1 MRHTTVRP
9 LLAAALVSVT
19 FAAAANAQRVPDVR
33 GLHLGAAVNATSIKL
48 DETAFSDDQ
57 RENGYGA
64 NIYAGYN
71 FTQNLGLLLS
81 LTASNINDSDTEDF
95 GVAHID
101 FLGRASFPGRS
112 AFVPYLEIGVGL
124 VGAEYEVEG
133 EEVELVEGTGI
144 TFGGGL
150 NYFFTRRVALDLG
163 FRFTTGEFGTA
174 KIDNREVEIG
184 DGVGFNT
191 TRLNLGFAFYP

>member
-1 MRHTTVRP
+1 MRHTTMRP
-9 LLAAALVSVT
+9 LLAAAFVSAT
-19 FAAAANAQRVPDVR
+19 FAGVANAQRVPDVR
-33 GLHLGAAVNATSIKL
+33 GIHLGAAVNATSIKL
-48 DETAFSDDQ
+48 DETTFSDDQ

-101 FLGRASFPGRS
+101 FLGRASFPNRS
-112 AFVPYLEIGVGL
+112 ALVPYLEIGAGV
-124 VGAEYEVEG
+124 VGAEYTVQG
-133 EEVELVEGTGI
+133 EEVELEEAVGI
-144 TFGGGL
+144 TLGGGL

-163 FRFTTGEFGTA
+163 FRFTAGEFGTA
-174 KIDNREVEIG
+174 KIDDREVEIG
-184 DGVGFNT
+184 DGLGFNT
-191 TRLNLGFAFYP
+191 TRFNLGFAFYP

>member
-1 MRHTTVRP
+1 MRYTTVRP
-9 LLAAALVSVT
+9 LLAVALVSVT
-19 FAAAANAQRVPDVR
+19 FAGAANAQRVPDIR

-48 DETAFSDDQ
+48 DETTFSDDE

-71 FTQNLGLLLS
+71 FTQNLGLLIS
-81 LTASNINDSDTEDF
+81 LTASNINDRDTEDF

-101 FLGRASFPGRS
+101 LAGRASFPGRS
-112 AFVPYLEIGVGL
+112 ARVPYLEIGVAA
-124 VGAEYEVEG
+124 VGAEYEVQG
-133 EEVELVEGTGI
+133 QEVELEGTGI
-144 TFGGGL
+144 SFGGGL

-163 FRFTTGEFGTA
+163 FRFTIGEFGTA
-174 KIDNREVEIG
+174 KIANREVETG

>member
-9 LLAAALVSVT
+9 LLVAALVSVT

-48 DETAFSDDQ
+48 DETEFSDDE

-64 NIYAGYN
+64 NLYIGYN
-71 FTQNLGLLLS
+71 FTRNIGLLAS

-95 GVAHID
+95 SVAHVD
-101 FLGRASFPGRS
+101 LAGRVSFPGRS
-112 AFVPYLEIGVGL
+112 ALVPYLELSLTG
-124 VGAEYEVEG
+124 VGAEYTASG
-133 EEVELVEGTGI
+133 GEVELVEGGGVGL
-144 TFGGGL
+144 GGGL

-163 FRFTTGEFGTA
+163 FRYTVGEFGEA
-174 KIDNREVEIG
+174 KINDREVDSG

-191 TRLNLGFAFYP
+191 TRLNLGLAFYP

>member
-1 MRHTTVRP
+1 MRHATVRH
-9 LLAAALVSVT
+9 LLAATLVSAI
-19 FAAAANAQRVPDVR
+19 FAGAANAQRVPDIR

-48 DETAFSDDQ
+48 DETAFSDDK

-71 FTQNLGLLLS
+71 FTQNLGLLVS

-101 FLGRASFPGRS
+101 FLGRASFPNRS
-112 AFVPYLEIGVGL
+112 ALVPYLEIGAAV
-124 VGAEYEVEG
+124 VGAEYSVQG
-133 EEVELVEGTGI
+133 EEVELEGAGI
-144 TFGGGL
+144 SFGGGL
-150 NYFFTRRVALDLG
+150 NYFFNRRVALDLG

-174 KIDNREVEIG
+174 KIANREVETG

-191 TRLNLGFAFYP
+191 TRLNLGLAFYP

>member
-9 LLAAALVSVT
+9 LLAVALASMT
-19 FAAAANAQRVPDVR
+19 FAGAANAQGIPDIR
-33 GLHLGAAVNATSIKL
+33 GFHLGAAVNATSIKL

-71 FTQNLGLLLS
+71 FTKNLGLLLS
-81 LTASNINDSDTEDF
+81 LTAANINDSDTEDF
-95 GVAHID
+95 SVAHID
-101 FLGRASFPGRS
+101 LAGRASFPGRS
-112 AFVPYLEIGVGL
+112 ALVPYLEVGVAA
-124 VGAEYEVEG
+124 VGAEYTVQG
-133 EEVELVEGTGI
+133 EEVELEGTGI
-144 TFGGGL
+144 SLGGGL

-163 FRFTTGEFGTA
+163 FRFTAGEFGTA
-174 KIDNREVEIG
+174 KIANREVETG

-191 TRLNLGFAFYP
+191 TRLNLGLAFYP